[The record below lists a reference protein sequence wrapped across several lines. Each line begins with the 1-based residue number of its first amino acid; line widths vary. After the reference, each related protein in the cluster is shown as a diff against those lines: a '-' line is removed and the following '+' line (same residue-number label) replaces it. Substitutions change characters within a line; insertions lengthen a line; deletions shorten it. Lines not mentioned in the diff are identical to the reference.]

1 MTSNDAVQ
9 EFMDAV
15 HTASEE
21 VALAGAAS
29 RLSDALGFRWF
40 SYLSVGDGKPD
51 VISTYPAI
59 WSDHYLCS
67 RYDQV
72 DPVIAASRRQTVPF
86 FWGALDGARPSDAA
100 GLRLFD
106 DAASFGIVSGL
117 SVPLRGPRGRT
128 ALFTLST
135 DEVSPAL
142 LRRAEELKTYVQV
155 CGLHLHNQL
164 AARVARFMPE
174 HRKRTL
180 TPRQRAC
187 LHAAAEGQSAKQAAR
202 SIDLTPR
209 TVQHHHEEAKRR
221 LGAQSLT
228 HAVALALRE
237 GMIS

>member
-1 MTSNDAVQ
+1 MTGNDLVQ

-21 VALAGAAS
+21 VAFAGAAS

-40 SYLSVGDGKPD
+40 TYLIVGDGKPD

-59 WSDHYLCS
+59 WSDHYLS
-67 RYDQV
+67 SGYAQV
-72 DPVIAASRRQTVPF
+72 DPVVAASRRQTIPF
-86 FWGALDGARPSDAA
+86 FWGALDGARPSDAD

-117 SVPLRGPRGRT
+117 TVPLRGPKGRT

-164 AARVARFMPE
+164 AARVPRFMPE
-174 HRKRTL
+174 HRKLAL

-187 LHAAAEGQSAKQAAR
+187 LSAAAEGQSAKQAAR
-202 SIDLTPR
+202 AIDLTPR

>member
-1 MTSNDAVQ
+1 MLRKDVVQ

-21 VALAGAAS
+21 VAFAGAAS

-40 SYLSVGDGKPD
+40 TYLSVGGGKPD
-51 VISTYPAI
+51 VISTYPAV
-59 WSDHYLCS
+59 WSNHYLS
-67 RYDQV
+67 SGYDQV
-72 DPVIAASRRQTVPF
+72 DPVVAASRRQTVPF
-86 FWGALDGARPSDAA
+86 LWGALDSARPADAA
-100 GLRLFD
+100 AQRLFD

-117 SVPLRGPRGRT
+117 TVPFRGPKGRT

-142 LRRAEELKTYVQV
+142 LQRAEELKTYVQV

-164 AARVARFMPE
+164 AARVERFMPE
-174 HRKRTL
+174 HSRPTL

-187 LHAAAEGQSAKQAAR
+187 LLAAAEGQSAKQAAR

-228 HAVALALRE
+228 HAVALALKE

>member
-1 MTSNDAVQ
+1 MTATHVVQ

-15 HTASEE
+15 HTASDE
-21 VALAGAAS
+21 VAFAGAAS
-29 RLSDALGFRWF
+29 RLGEALGFRWF
-40 SYLSVGDGKPD
+40 TYLSVDAGRPD

-59 WSDHYLCS
+59 WSEHYLS
-67 RYDQV
+67 SGYDQV
-72 DPVIAASRRQTVPF
+72 DPVVAASRRQTIPF

-100 GLRLFD
+100 AIRLFD

-117 SVPLRGPRGRT
+117 TVPLRGPKGRM

-155 CGLHLHNQL
+155 CGLHLHNEL

-174 HRKRTL
+174 HQKPAL

-187 LHAAAEGQSAKQAAR
+187 LLAAAEGQSAKQAAR

-209 TVQHHHEEAKRR
+209 TVQHHHEEARRR
-221 LGAQSLT
+221 LGARSLT
-228 HAVALALRE
+228 HAVALALRD

>member
-1 MTSNDAVQ
+1 MTRKDVVQ

-15 HTASEE
+15 HTASDE
-21 VALAGAAS
+21 VAFAGAAS

-40 SYLSVGDGKPD
+40 TYLGVGDAKPD

-59 WSDHYLCS
+59 WSDHYLGNG
-67 RYDQV
+67 YDQV
-72 DPVIAASRRQTVPF
+72 DPVVDASRRQMVPF
-86 FWGALDGARPSDAA
+86 FWGALDSARPSDLAA
-100 GLRLFD
+100 VRLFD

-117 SVPLRGPRGRT
+117 TVPFRGPKGRT

-142 LRRAEELKTYVQV
+142 LRCAEEVKTYVQV

-164 AARVARFMPE
+164 AARVERFMPE
-174 HRKRTL
+174 HQKPTL

-187 LHAAAEGQSAKQAAR
+187 LRAAAEGQSAKQAAR
-202 SIDLTPR
+202 AIDLTPR

>member
-1 MTSNDAVQ
+1 M
-9 EFMDAV
+9 
-15 HTASEE
+15 ASEE
-21 VALAGAAS
+21 VAFAGAAS

-40 SYLSVGDGKPD
+40 TYLSVGDSKPD
-51 VISTYPAI
+51 VLSTYPAI
-59 WSDHYLCS
+59 WSDHYLS
-67 RYDQV
+67 SGYDQV

-86 FWGALDGARPSDAA
+86 FWGALDGARPSDSAA
-100 GLRLFD
+100 IRLFD

-117 SVPLRGPRGRT
+117 TVPFRGPKGRT

-164 AARVARFMPE
+164 AACVARFGPE
-174 HRKRTL
+174 HRKPSL
-180 TPRQRAC
+180 TPRQQAC
-187 LHAAAEGQSAKQAAR
+187 LLAAAEGQSAKQAAR

-209 TVQHHHEEAKRR
+209 TIQHHHEEAKRR
-221 LGAQSLT
+221 LGARSLT
-228 HAVALALRE
+228 HAVALALRV

>member
-1 MTSNDAVQ
+1 MTRKDVVQ
-9 EFMDAV
+9 EFIDAV

-21 VALAGAAS
+21 VAFAAAAS
-29 RLSDALGFRWF
+29 RLSDTLGFRWF
-40 SYLSVGDGKPD
+40 TYLSVGGGKPD

-59 WSDHYLCS
+59 WSDHYLS
-67 RYDQV
+67 SGYDQV
-72 DPVIAASRRQTVPF
+72 DPVVAASRRQTVPF
-86 FWGALDGARPSDAA
+86 FWGALDSAWPLDGAAI
-100 GLRLFD
+100 RLFD

-117 SVPLRGPRGRT
+117 TMPFRGPKGRT

-135 DEVSPAL
+135 DEVSPAP
-142 LRRAEELKTYVQV
+142 LRSVEELKTYVQV

-164 AARVARFMPE
+164 TARVERFMPE
-174 HRKRTL
+174 HRQPTL

-187 LHAAAEGQSAKQAAR
+187 LLAAAEGQSAKQAAR

-221 LGAQSLT
+221 LGAHSLT